1 MNDRDRRNLH
11 LAVAL
16 LAVLAI
22 LAGFHLLTGEPLV
35 EVGR

>member
-1 MNDRDRRNLH
+1 VSRRHLH

-16 LAVLAI
+16 IAVLVI
-22 LAGFHLLTGEPLV
+22 LAGFHLLTGEPLI